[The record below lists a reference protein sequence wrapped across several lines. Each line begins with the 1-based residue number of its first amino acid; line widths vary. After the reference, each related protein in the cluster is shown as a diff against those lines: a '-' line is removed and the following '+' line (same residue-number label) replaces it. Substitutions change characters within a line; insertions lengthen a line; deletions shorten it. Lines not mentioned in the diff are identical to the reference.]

1 MLELALRVKGKSRFE
16 FWILRIPAYG
26 GKPRADTRFGRQLD
40 RQEIPDYRFGLGR
53 ILPYPESHRCE
64 TLGTWRGEPLR
75 EGLAERLQTR
85 TVSGLNT

>member
-40 RQEIPDYRFGLGR
+40 RHEIPDYRFGLGR
-53 ILPYPESHRCE
+53 ILPILSRIGAKHWGRGVVNRCE
-64 TLGTWRGEPLR
+64 RDLLSVYKLGPFRD
-75 EGLAERLQTR
+75 
-85 TVSGLNT
+85 